1 MNTPADINRLRLRV
15 VAQLLA
21 GLDQDVVFV
30 GGATVSLYVDSPT
43 AVDVRPTDD
52 VDVVVELATYG
63 SYSDLDT
70 RLRQLGFQ
78 NDIISGVICR
88 YQVQGI
94 TVDVM
99 PTDPSVLGFSNRWYA
114 DGFHNAMLYDLDGMA
129 TIQLF
134 TLPYFVASMWEAC
147 KGRGGEDL
155 RWSTDFEDIIF
166 VLDQVADAEE
176 QLKQAPEDLRAYFR
190 AEFREM
196 LNRPDID
203 ECIYAHL
210 EPRFA
215 TQRSQRI
222 SQILTN
228 LIDE

>member
-15 VAQLLA
+15 VSQLLA
-21 GLDQDVVFV
+21 GLDQDIVFV

-70 RLRQLGFQ
+70 RLQQLGFK
-78 NDIISGVICR
+78 NDIMSSVICR

-114 DGFHNAMLYDLDGMA
+114 DGFRNAMLYDLDGAA
-129 TIQLF
+129 TIRLF
-134 TLPYFVASMWEAC
+134 TRPYFVASKWEAC
-147 KGRGGEDL
+147 KGRGGDDL
-155 RWSTDFEDIIF
+155 RWGTDFEDIVF
-166 VLDQVADAEE
+166 VLDQVADAEG
-176 QLKQAPEDLRAYFR
+176 QLEQAPKDLRAYFR
-190 AEFREM
+190 HEFREM
-196 LNRPDID
+196 LNQPDID
-203 ECIYAHL
+203 ECIYVHL
-210 EPRFA
+210 EPRVA
-215 TQRSQRI
+215 TLRTRRI
-222 SQILTN
+222 SLTN
-228 LIDE
+228 LIDQ